1 MCGIAGIISKKQSN
15 LELEYSIKRAMDI
28 LKHRG
33 PDNSA
38 YHIMDSV
45 CMGHTRLSIIDTSES
60 GNQPFYNKR
69 FLLSYN
75 GEIYNYKLLQ
85 NIFLKGKVK
94 FKSTSDTEVLFW
106 LLVHTGVDKTLN
118 LLKGM
123 FAFSF
128 YSAEDQTVYL
138 CRDRLGIKPLYWIK
152 KGNELFWASEVKALS
167 RMTTIEVDHLRT
179 MYSVSM
185 QPEVSNCN
193 TLFKNV
199 RLVPPGC
206 YLKYKIGGQ
215 PKIIKYYDLNQ
226 DVDKNYYFK
235 LERLN
240 FDEIKNHFT
249 KLLNDSIQSMLMS
262 DVPIGSFVSG
272 GLDSSLITVIAK
284 ELNADLKLFS
294 SDTTGKYSE
303 IQYAKLLANE
313 TSSKISISKYDMES
327 FINDLSEA
335 TFHYETP
342 VITHQ
347 NSLPF
352 AKLAGL
358 ARSEGVKP
366 VLTGEGSDE
375 LFFGYPHAIFQNIKK
390 YLLIPQEILKKLYF
404 LVPRLGNQLFPSMDS
419 RALLQNIMETD
430 VRAFRKE
437 AEESFKFLPN
447 KSIDHQVTTMHFL
460 KFHLHGLLHRNDRMG
475 MIHSIES
482 RFPFLDEN
490 IIKFGI
496 NLPYKW
502 KVKYSFRFHDSYHP
516 FIVDKYIL
524 REKAA
529 EVLSK
534 KLAYRSKRGFP
545 IGGILDVRI
554 DKNYFNNGYVEEIMR
569 IDKRG
574 IESLFNLDEYFV
586 GKLVLIDIFGRL
598 FHLNQKPEFVKG
610 HLNRYLSSDR
620 IYT

>member
-1 MCGIAGIISKKQSN
+1 MCGIAGIISNKQSN
-15 LELEYSIKRAMDI
+15 LELECSIKRAMDI

-38 YHIMDSV
+38 YYIMDSV
-45 CMGHTRLSIIDTSES
+45 YMGHTRLSIIDTSES

-75 GEIYNYKLLQ
+75 GEIYNYKFLQ
-85 NIFLKGKVK
+85 NTFLREKVK

-106 LLVHTGVDKTLN
+106 LLIYLGVDKTLN

-128 YSAEDQTVYL
+128 YSAEDQTLYL

-152 KGNELFWASEVKALS
+152 KESELFWASEVKALS
-167 RMTTIEVDHLRT
+167 QMTTIEVDHFRT
-179 MYSVSM
+179 MYSVVM
-185 QPEVSNCN
+185 PPEASNMK
-193 TLFKNV
+193 TLFKGV
-199 RLVPPGC
+199 ELIPPGC

-215 PKIIKYYDLNQ
+215 PEIKKYYDLNQ
-226 DVDKNYYFK
+226 DVDKYYYFELEK
-235 LERLN
+235 LDLSG
-240 FDEIKNHFT
+240 IKSHFT
-249 KLLNDSIQSMLMS
+249 KLFNDSIQSMLMS
-262 DVPIGSFVSG
+262 DVPIGGFVSG

-284 ELNADLKLFS
+284 EFNSDYKLFS

-313 TSSKISISKYDMES
+313 TSSKLSISKYDMES
-327 FINDLSEA
+327 FINDLAEA

-342 VITHQ
+342 VIIHQ

-352 AKLAGL
+352 AAVAGL
-358 ARSEGVKP
+358 ARSERVKP
-366 VLTGEGSDE
+366 VITGEGSDE
-375 LFFGYPHAIFQNIKK
+375 LFFGYPHAIFQNFKK
-390 YLLIPQEILKKLYF
+390 YFLIPQEILKRLYF
-404 LVPRLGNQLFPSMDS
+404 LVPGLGKQLYPSMDP
-419 RALLQNIMETD
+419 RALLQSIMETD
-430 VRAFRKE
+430 VQAFRME

-447 KSIDHQVTTMHFL
+447 KSIDRQVSTLHFL

-475 MIHSIES
+475 MMHSIES

-502 KVKYSFRFHDSYHP
+502 KVKYSVRLHDFYHP
-516 FIVDKYIL
+516 FIVDKYFL

-529 EVLSK
+529 EVISK

-545 IGGILDVRI
+545 IGGMSDVI
-554 DKNYFNNGYVEEIMR
+554 TNKNYFKNGYVEEIMR
-569 IDKRG
+569 IDKSG
-574 IESLFNLDEYFV
+574 MESLFKLDNYFV

-598 FHLNQKPEFVKG
+598 FHLDQKPKFIRE
-610 HLNRYLSSDR
+610 HLKRYLRSPN
-620 IYT
+620 